1 MIDRSVISLLFFL
14 IFLPGISLAAD
25 SDSFSAP
32 ASVSIVETGSSDPE
46 MVSGIKKLTV
56 RIKDFGKNLAGT
68 TELLKKAIPGA
79 GVLRWIKEQAFKI
92 VFLIVSL
99 VIIFI
104 TINFYMQ
111 KAEKSRFLT
120 TTRLS
125 VMDKE
130 VQRACRNIESHFA
143 MPDYSVKKLCEELV
157 TGEAFL
163 EALFQKELGM
173 TIEEFIAQV
182 RINHARILLNKD
194 PGVPAVELASLCG
207 FRDTQMFYDAFL
219 HITGTGFPEYAASQS
234 AGEAL

>member
-1 MIDRSVISLLFFL
+1 LIDRSVISLLFFL
-14 IFLPGISLAAD
+14 VFLHGFSLAAD

-32 ASVSIVETGSSDPE
+32 VSASIVETGSSDPE
-46 MVSGIKKLTV
+46 PVSSVKKFTGK
-56 RIKDFGKNLAGT
+56 IKDFGKNLAGT

-79 GVLRWIKEQAFKI
+79 GVFRWIKEQAFKI

-104 TINFYMQ
+104 TVNFYMQ
-111 KAEKSRFLT
+111 KAEKSRFMT

-125 VMDKE
+125 IMDKE
-130 VQRACRNIESHFA
+130 VQRACRNIESNFA

-207 FRDTQMFYDAFL
+207 FRDAQTFSDAFL
-219 HITGTGFPEYAASQS
+219 HITGTGFPEYAATQS